1 MKKGLLGFTA
11 IEMALLRISISFLC
25 AIPLVYKAMKA
36 ISREKFPTLF
46 IIGIISMLLPAIL
59 FAVSLTQGESAVNG
73 IINSLSPLWTALIG
87 FYVFGVAFSGK
98 KMLGVAIGFIGAAV
112 LVIGKPG
119 FSFKAD
125 IIYTTLPVI
134 ATLCYGIGTNLTK
147 QRMQSENPLY
157 TTALSMSMVGVPSVI
172 ALFFTGAPAKIA
184 TGAVWM
190 PLAAI
195 AAAGITIQTML
206 SRLGGVQSGFE
217 AATSSLSLSIGG
229 IAAAASALVD
239 TDIASESSAFAQNTL
254 KVNIAA
260 AVVAQAMNL
269 APELLA
275 LLHALPAG
283 KA

>member
-11 IEMALLRISISFLC
+11 LEMALLRISISFLC

-36 ISREKFPTLF
+36 ISQEKFLTLF

-87 FYVFGVAFSGK
+87 FYVFGIAFSGK

-147 QRMQSENPLY
+147 RRMQNENPLY

-172 ALFFTGAPAKIA
+172 GLFFTGAPAKIA
-184 TGAVWM
+184 SGAFWM

-195 AAAGITIQTML
+195 VALAVFGTFVAWILFYRLLQRTDML
-206 SRLGGVQSGFE
+206 F
-217 AATSSLSLSIGG
+217 ATSVTYLVPIVAISWGLRDGEVLSVIQ
-229 IAAAASALVD
+229 IAGMFLILTGVYF
-239 TDIASESSAFAQNTL
+239 TTR
-254 KVNIAA
+254 
-260 AVVAQAMNL
+260 
-269 APELLA
+269 
-275 LLHALPAG
+275 G
-283 KA
+283 R